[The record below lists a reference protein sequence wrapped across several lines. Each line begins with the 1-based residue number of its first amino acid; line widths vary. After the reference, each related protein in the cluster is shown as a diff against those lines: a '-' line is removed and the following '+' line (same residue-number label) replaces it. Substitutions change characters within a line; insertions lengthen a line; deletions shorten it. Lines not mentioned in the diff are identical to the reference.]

1 MMATNRTLLEQAREL
16 QALAQTG
23 LMYCKD
29 PFDRERYERI
39 RAMAVDMLSTQVD
52 APAGQV
58 SRLLSAGY
66 PTPKLDTRAA
76 IFDEEGRILMT
87 HENSGEW
94 SLPGGWVDENQSIRS
109 NAVKE
114 VKEETGLDVRGE
126 RLIAVQDCANHNALT
141 YDLILRHGKEGE
153 IYNVGGHNE
162 MKNIDIV
169 KLICRELGK
178 PEELITYVE
187 DRKGHDRRY
196 AIDPS
201 KIHRELGWLPE
212 TKFADGIKKTIQWYL
227 NNKSWWQNIIS
238 GEYQNYF
245 DKMYKEKGRT

>member
-114 VKEETGLDVRGE
+114 VKEETGLDVRRATHRGAGLRQSQRADLSVRGAQVLRIVQPRR
-126 RLIAVQDCANHNALT
+126 RLVLGQHRNDGNPL
-141 YDLILRHGKEGE
+141 LRGRPVAAAFGNKKHRGTNRHVFCGPPRSRL
-153 IYNVGGHNE
+153 
-162 MKNIDIV
+162 D
-169 KLICRELGK
+169 
-178 PEELITYVE
+178 
-187 DRKGHDRRY
+187 D
-196 AIDPS
+196 AI
-201 KIHRELGWLPE
+201 
-212 TKFADGIKKTIQWYL
+212 
-227 NNKSWWQNIIS
+227 
-238 GEYQNYF
+238 
-245 DKMYKEKGRT
+245 

>member
-1 MMATNRTLLEQAREL
+1 MATNRTLLEQAREL

-87 HENSGEW
+87 HEKQRGMVTARRLGRREPVHSVQRRQ
-94 SLPGGWVDENQSIRS
+94 GGQGGDWARCEGRATHRGAGLRQSQRADLS
-109 NAVKE
+109 
-114 VKEETGLDVRGE
+114 VRGAQVLRIVQPRR
-126 RLIAVQDCANHNALT
+126 RLVLGQHRNDGNPL
-141 YDLILRHGKEGE
+141 LRGRPVAAAFGNKKHRGTNRHVFCGPPRSRL
-153 IYNVGGHNE
+153 
-162 MKNIDIV
+162 D
-169 KLICRELGK
+169 
-178 PEELITYVE
+178 
-187 DRKGHDRRY
+187 D
-196 AIDPS
+196 AI
-201 KIHRELGWLPE
+201 
-212 TKFADGIKKTIQWYL
+212 
-227 NNKSWWQNIIS
+227 
-238 GEYQNYF
+238 
-245 DKMYKEKGRT
+245 

>member
-114 VKEETGLDVRGE
+114 VKEETGLDCEGRATHRGAGLRQSQRADLSVRGAQVLRIVQPRR
-126 RLIAVQDCANHNALT
+126 RLVLGQHRNDGNPL
-141 YDLILRHGKEGE
+141 LRGRPVAAAFGNKKHRGTNRHVFCGPPRSRL
-153 IYNVGGHNE
+153 
-162 MKNIDIV
+162 D
-169 KLICRELGK
+169 
-178 PEELITYVE
+178 
-187 DRKGHDRRY
+187 D
-196 AIDPS
+196 AI
-201 KIHRELGWLPE
+201 
-212 TKFADGIKKTIQWYL
+212 
-227 NNKSWWQNIIS
+227 
-238 GEYQNYF
+238 
-245 DKMYKEKGRT
+245 